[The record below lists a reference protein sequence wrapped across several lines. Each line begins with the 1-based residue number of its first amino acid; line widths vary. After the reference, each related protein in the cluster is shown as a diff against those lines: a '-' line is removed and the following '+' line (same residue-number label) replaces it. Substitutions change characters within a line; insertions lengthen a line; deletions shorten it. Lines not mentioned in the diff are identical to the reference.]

1 MNSSPLHGVGW
12 RFVISP
18 EQFAALRREESFRQI
33 LALGRLLNSLR
44 FLQIAFLGAQAE
56 QPAGARQ
63 RIGAFFF
70 MSAVLYEGFELL
82 NRLAKHFRDCHAW
95 KERIAPIL
103 ADRLFERLYAKSLG
117 PLRDQTVFHFFE
129 DALEEPLAHCDL
141 NELVL
146 VSGVGPAQ
154 GGVHYELSDL
164 LALDL
169 FIGEYGSPEEHLK
182 RADLLMTRT
191 KDLLLEVVGAS
202 EALIT
207 EYAEVQRF
215 APAAGS

>member
-1 MNSSPLHGVGW
+1 MEW
-12 RFVISP
+12 RFVISAK
-18 EQFAALRREESFRQI
+18 QFAALRGEESFRQI

-44 FLQIAFLGAQAE
+44 FLQISFLGAQSD

-82 NRLAKHFRDCHAW
+82 KRMAKHFRDFEAW
-95 KERIAPIL
+95 KKRIAPIL
-103 ADRLFERLYAKSLG
+103 SDQLFEHLYAKSLG
-117 PLRDQTVFHFFE
+117 PLRNQAVFHFFE

-169 FIGEYGSPEEHLK
+169 FIAEYGSAEEHLK

-191 KDLLLEVVGAS
+191 KDLLLDVVGAS

-207 EYAEVQRF
+207 EYAESQNFV
-215 APAAGS
+215 PAGRSRVDNGAA